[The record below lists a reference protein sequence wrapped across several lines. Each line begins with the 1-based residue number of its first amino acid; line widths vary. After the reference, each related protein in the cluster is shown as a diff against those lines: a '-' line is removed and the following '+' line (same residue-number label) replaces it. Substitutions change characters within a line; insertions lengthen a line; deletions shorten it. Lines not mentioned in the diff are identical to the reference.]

1 MDSNKPTPRYLDRDK
16 WGMNHVDAVG
26 DQLARFGITAYV
38 LMNINGEGQIL
49 PSDPDGSGVE
59 DITMAFNASDGNG
72 YYVSLRWN
80 PDKTAPDGSRGYYEL
95 ESSRFF
101 VDSATG
107 KNAVERIPWVEGQPI
122 PIQDRDKVDPAS
134 TEPYYIQSRKLLG
147 LPVSE
152 KQEEILRDFLMVH
165 TDDHQGMNI
174 RVLKKTVT
182 VLNQPP
188 AKSDGN

>member
-38 LMNINGEGQIL
+38 VLHQTGEGQIL
-49 PSDPDGSGVE
+49 PSEPDGSGVE
-59 DITMAFNASDGNG
+59 DINVILVASDGNI
-72 YYVSLRWN
+72 YNVWLRWN

-95 ESSRFF
+95 ESGDVS
-101 VDSATG
+101 VSNGTG
-107 KNAVERIPWVEGQPI
+107 EKNFKWIPWIEGQQPPI
-122 PIQDRDKVDPAS
+122 EGKGDTAS

-147 LPVSE
+147 LPISD
-152 KQEEILRDFLMVH
+152 KQEEILQDDFLAH
-165 TDDHQGMNI
+165 PDDRRI
-174 RVLKKTVT
+174 RYGLKKTAT

-188 AKSDGN
+188 TRSDGK